1 MQAGGWGLRPQ
12 GIAEKARK
20 GDKKGDLREWLD
32 DLDAKLQAKE
42 AEIKEAAA
50 AVRIHK
56 LLPLISPSCEHA
68 C

>member
-1 MQAGGWGLRPQ
+1 MRPQ

-50 AVRIHK
+50 AVRIRK